1 MPILRESIEGVEVT
15 WGDDRRETRVVP
27 LLTPEEYQTAR
38 EYMERALEAE
48 DATIPY
54 VVAAAVIRSALV
66 RRYDDALSVLDVVEN
81 LDARDIAPLWNKL
94 IDLSLLANASYPKL
108 PQ

>member
-1 MPILRESIEGVEVT
+1 MPILREGLEGVEVT
-15 WGDDRRETRVVP
+15 WGDDGRETRVVP
-27 LLTPEEYQTAR
+27 LLTPEEYRIAR
-38 EYMERALEAE
+38 EYMERAHQAG
-48 DATIPY
+48 DPAIPY
-54 VVAAAVIRSALV
+54 VIAAAVIRSALI

>member
-1 MPILRESIEGVEVT
+1 MPILRESIDGIEVT
-15 WGDDRRETRVVP
+15 WGDDNRETRVVP

-38 EYMERALEAE
+38 DYMERAHEAE
-48 DATIPY
+48 DPTIPY
-54 VVAAAVIRSALV
+54 IVAAAVIRNALI

-81 LDARDIAPLWNKL
+81 LDARDVAPLWNKL

-108 PQ
+108 PH